1 MGRYW
6 RIYSQFFR
14 SSIQRELEFRAN
26 FFAKV
31 LQNAVW
37 LFFFFTV
44 LLVIYRNTDSVGG
57 WNRGDAIVLA
67 ATVFIMTSIMWA
79 FCHSLYEVPEQ
90 VRKGTLDFVVVK
102 PIDSQF
108 WVSLRR
114 FRFEQLGSMIA
125 GLILLGYGLSQVT
138 RAPDWQDWLA
148 YLTLFMVSGLLYYSL
163 ILALMTLSIYFV
175 RIDNLWVL
183 GETVIDVARF
193 PMSIFSPAIQNII
206 TFWIPFA
213 FLASLPAM
221 QLVRGADWKL
231 VAVGLTWTLV
241 GLFVSRWFWR
251 FSLRRYT
258 SASS

>member
-1 MGRYW
+1 VGRYW
-6 RIYSQFFR
+6 RIYGEFFR

-26 FFAKV
+26 FLAKV
-31 LQNAVW
+31 LQNATW
-37 LFFFFTV
+37 LIFFVTV

-57 WNRGDAIVLA
+57 WNQGDSTVLA
-67 ATVFIMTSIMWA
+67 ATVFIMTSVMWA

-114 FRFEQLGSMIA
+114 FRIEQIGSFIA
-125 GLILLGYGLSQVT
+125 GLILLGYGLTMVT
-138 RAPDWQDWLA
+138 HTPSLMDWLA
-148 YLTLFMVSGLLYYSL
+148 FLTLCMASFFLYYSL
-163 ILALMTLSIYFV
+163 ILVLMTFSIYFV

-183 GETVIDVARF
+183 GETVMDVARF
-193 PMSIFSPAIQNII
+193 PMSIFSPAIQNVI

-213 FLASLPAM
+213 FLASLPTL
-221 QLVRGADWKL
+221 QLVRGADWGI
-231 VAVGLTWTLV
+231 VAVGLIWTVIALII
-241 GLFVSRWFWR
+241 SRAFWR